1 MIFNDLRES
10 EERSKELVSDLGLR
24 FVMGNSLMLFCKLS
38 QFLTQMYLE
47 VTVWETEYK
56 TDFIFS

>member
-47 VTVWETEYK
+47 VTV
-56 TDFIFS
+56 